1 MLILNINTS
10 DNEIIEL
17 SLEREGI
24 IIKNKKIKAHRSQA
38 EKLLPAI
45 EKLIL
50 SAKTELSFLKK
61 IKVEHRGSSFT
72 SLRIGVLTANALA
85 YALNIPVET
94 FVPDKKNIKKI
105 NNFNIVTPKYD
116 RDPDIK
122 IKTNEY
128 F

>member
-1 MLILNINTS
+1 MLILSINTS
-10 DNEIIEL
+10 DNEVIEL
-17 SLEREGI
+17 SLEREGV

-50 SAKTELSFLKK
+50 SAKTELNFLTK

-85 YALNIPVET
+85 YALGIPVET
-94 FVPDKKNIKKI
+94 LVPDKKNLKKL
-105 NNFNIVTPKYD
+105 NNFNIVVPKYD

-122 IKTNEY
+122 IKRNEY

>member
-17 SLEREGI
+17 SLEESGMLV
-24 IIKNKKIKAHRSQA
+24 KKKKIKAHRSQA

-45 EKLIL
+45 EKLL
-50 SAKTELSFLKK
+50 FEVGAKLKSIKK

-85 YALNIPVET
+85 YALGIPVET
-94 FVPDKKNIKKI
+94 FVPDKKNTKKI
-105 NNFNIVTPKYD
+105 NNFNIIIPKYD